1 MSILE
6 NIYNGGLSVLRRNV
20 PSSAPGSMGSDG
32 ALARKLSWNEPEAPA
47 RDDEPLESVSPVRGI
62 GRSWSFPLPQWRA
75 RDLYRTVYFDE
86 GRGRTLVFIHGLG
99 GNATN
104 WEFIAPRL
112 VDRYRVVG
120 LDLVGCGW
128 TRKPDMTYSIAL
140 LRDHL
145 LDFLESRGIRRATLV
160 GHSLGGAVSLAAALK
175 KPSLVE
181 SLVLLCSAG
190 LGPLPFWMRWG
201 ARNVL
206 NPSMVFPMLI
216 LGADFI
222 LDNVFV
228 QSPDENRYVRWFH
241 QTSLRDEPGYPNLR
255 DFARVGTHLCRDAV
269 KRDFSDRLPFIQVP
283 ALVLMGDHDKLSS
296 LSCVLR
302 KVGGIS
308 RVRTVVV
315 KNCGHL
321 PMIEHPEETLFH
333 MRRFLTNPP
342 G

>member
-6 NIYNGGLSVLRRNV
+6 NIYNGGLAVLRRNV
-20 PSSAPGSMGSDG
+20 PSSASGSMGSDG
-32 ALARKLSWNEPEAPA
+32 ALARKLGWNDTGTPA
-47 RDDEPLESVSPVRGI
+47 QNDEPLDGASTVLGI
-62 GRSWSFPLPQWRA
+62 GRSWSFPLQQWRA

-86 GRGRTLVFIHGLG
+86 GRGPALVFVHGLG
-99 GNATN
+99 GNATH

-128 TRKPDMTYSIAL
+128 TRKPDLAYSIAL

-145 LDFLESRGIRRATLV
+145 LDFLDSRGIGRATLV
-160 GHSLGGAVSLAAALK
+160 GHSLGGAVSLAAAVK

-190 LGPLPFWMRWG
+190 LGPLPPWMRWG
-201 ARNVL
+201 ANNIL
-206 NPSMVFPMLI
+206 SPSVVYPMLI

-228 QSPDENRYVRWFH
+228 QGPDENRYVRWFH

-255 DFARVGTHLCRDAV
+255 DFARVGTYLCRDAV
-269 KRDFSDRLPFIQVP
+269 KTDFSDRLPFLQAP
-283 ALVLMGDHDKLSS
+283 ALVMMGDHDKLSS

-308 RVRTVVV
+308 RVRTVVIP
-315 KNCGHL
+315 KCGHM
-321 PMIEHPEETLFH
+321 PMVEHPEETLFH
-333 MRRFLTNPP
+333 MRRFLADPP